1 MNASEWRA
9 TAGLAGLYGIRMFG
23 IFMVLPVLALYA
35 RGLPGAD
42 GFHVGLALGAY
53 GLTQALL
60 QLPYGMASDRLG
72 RKPMIALGLFVFI
85 AGSLLAAFSTG
96 INGMILGRALQ
107 GAGAVGAVSNA
118 LLADLTRP
126 EQRTKAMLVLGIG
139 IGASFS
145 LALILGPVLGH
156 LLGVPG
162 LFMLA
167 AVMALLSLGVLFWFV
182 PAAPAPAADNHVDML
197 AQMRRVLAAPQLL
210 RLDASIFLL
219 HAGLTALFIAV
230 PMVLQDRV
238 GLAETHHWLVYL
250 PVMLGSL
257 LLTLPLMYLAE
268 RKGHLKAIF
277 VGAIAL
283 LGLSNVALIWV
294 QTSLAGIV
302 VCLFLFFG
310 AFNLL
315 EATLPSLVSR
325 VCATELRGAGMGVY
339 SSCQFLGA
347 FFGGALGG
355 LAQQYFGPA
364 GLFASAAIL
373 CACWLLVAAGV
384 QPPLAQAAA
393 GSAD

>member
-1 MNASEWRA
+1 
-9 TAGLAGLYGIRMFG
+9 
-23 IFMVLPVLALYA
+23 
-35 RGLPGAD
+35 
-42 GFHVGLALGAY
+42 
-53 GLTQALL
+53 
-60 QLPYGMASDRLG
+60 
-72 RKPMIALGLFVFI
+72 
-85 AGSLLAAFSTG
+85 
-96 INGMILGRALQ
+96 
-107 GAGAVGAVSNA
+107 
-118 LLADLTRP
+118 
-126 EQRTKAMLVLGIG
+126 
-139 IGASFS
+139 
-145 LALILGPVLGH
+145 
-156 LLGVPG
+156 
-162 LFMLA
+162 
-167 AVMALLSLGVLFWFV
+167 
-182 PAAPAPAADNHVDML
+182 
-197 AQMRRVLAAPQLL
+197 
-210 RLDASIFLL
+210 
-219 HAGLTALFIAV
+219 
-230 PMVLQDRV
+230 
-238 GLAETHHWLVYL
+238 